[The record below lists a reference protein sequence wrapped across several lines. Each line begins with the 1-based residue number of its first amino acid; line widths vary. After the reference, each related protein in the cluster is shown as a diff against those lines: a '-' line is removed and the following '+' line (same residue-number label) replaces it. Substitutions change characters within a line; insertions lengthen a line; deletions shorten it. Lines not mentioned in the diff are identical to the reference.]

1 MNLCLLQTAQ
11 IRKHGYQ
18 VNCMKNICKFWIENW
33 RDKKKEKNKNYLLT
47 MYHATQT
54 QIYPTL
60 KLNFFYL
67 TCLSHRKWIRK
78 YLKPPS

>member
-33 RDKKKEKNKNYLLT
+33 RDKK
-47 MYHATQT
+47 
-54 QIYPTL
+54 
-60 KLNFFYL
+60 
-67 TCLSHRKWIRK
+67 RKKIKIICWQCTT
-78 YLKPPS
+78 PPRHKFIQRWN